1 MTTTTAPDAGQ
12 AWTARAVPVALSAES
27 LAELVDK
34 AQSRADGLLFT
45 ATPRDELD
53 EIGRWQRLEDLAWAG
68 KARAVVAAANAAG
81 SSARPFAGDETGLAI
96 GASPTTGS
104 LVVAEALAAGE
115 LPGLLEAVEDGTFTT
130 RHVKAVLREL
140 ASVEL
145 TLEQRQAVVAV
156 LLARYRGQYPGET
169 AALVRRLILTVDR
182 AAAEARKRVKDR
194 ERLVRITA
202 GADGQASVWACG
214 PVEQIAR
221 VQASLDAA
229 LASARA
235 AGRAEDDRT
244 ADAWTFDLFIDLLTG
259 DATAG
264 TWTASVL
271 VPFTTAEGGEL
282 ELAEI
287 PGLGPVLPSTVQDLL
302 DGVAAVHQVAVDA
315 ETGQVLAV
323 SDPLVRR
330 LVDAP
335 RDRAAARPVPRREPG
350 LPERLLDQ
358 LVVPPV
364 PSAVGTSSYRIPR
377 RLARLVQARDRT
389 CTFPGCGRRA
399 STTDLDHRIP
409 WPRGATDAANLHCL
423 CRHHHR
429 AKQAAFSVRI
439 EPDGST
445 TWTTRGGW
453 QFSRRP
459 WGY

>member
-1 MTTTTAPDAGQ
+1 MATDTQQRNGQ
-12 AWTARAVPVALSAES
+12 PWTARAVPVALDPAA

-34 AQSRADGLLFT
+34 AQSRAEGLLFT

-68 KARAVVAAANAAG
+68 KARAVVAAANSAG
-81 SSARPFAGDETGLAI
+81 SWARPFAGDETALAI

-104 LVVAEALAAGE
+104 MVVAEALAAGE
-115 LPGLLEAVEDGTFTT
+115 LPGLLEAVEDATFTT

-140 ASVEL
+140 AAVEL

-194 ERLVRITA
+194 LRQVRITA
-202 GADGQASVWACG
+202 GVDGQASVWACG
-214 PVEQIAR
+214 PAEQIAR

-235 AGRAEDDRT
+235 AGRAEDDDRT

-287 PGLGPVLPSTVQDLL
+287 PGLGPILPSTVQDLL
-302 DGVAAVHQVAVDA
+302 DGVSAVSQVAVDA

-323 SDPLVRR
+323 SDPIARR
-330 LVDAP
+330 LTSERTRALP
-335 RDRAAARPVPRREPG
+335 AHSRRDLG
-350 LPERLLDQ
+350 LPADLLDR
-358 LVVPPV
+358 LSTAPTTIRL
-364 PSAVGTSSYRIPR
+364 GTSSYRIPR
-377 RLARLVQARDRT
+377 RLARLVQARDGT
-389 CTFPGCGRRA
+389 CTFPGCRRRA

-409 WPRGATDAANLHCL
+409 WPRGATDADNLHCL

-429 AKQAAFSVRI
+429 AKQAVFTVRI

-453 QFSRRP
+453 EFTRRP